1 MINGRWRSRNRVAK
15 LGFALPTED
24 GDMRGII
31 AATLL
36 ALLAPLSDG
45 DRPLVRRAD
54 YTIEAVRY
62 GTIRDFP
69 LSGLVMDAPQEERVD
84 IAMVFWLMRG
94 EGRTVLFDTGFH
106 REEWFERFEVA
117 DYLRP
122 DSALLLA
129 GADPTDVT
137 DVIVSHA
144 HWDHMGGIDLF
155 PDATIHIQRAEYD
168 YYTGPAWREGG
179 RRGGIDPEDVAHL
192 VSRNMAGEVSTVEG
206 DDVEVLPGI
215 RAFTGARHTY
225 GSQYILVEGP
235 EPYVLASD
243 NCYLFRNLE
252 TGTAGATF
260 EPSDR
265 AGNEAALARM
275 ERLAGAA
282 ERVIPGHDP
291 LQFQRFPSRGRLARI
306 RWGAAARVGRPSEPQ
321 RTALTTQK
329 ASTMLPSMSLK

>member
-1 MINGRWRSRNRVAK
+1 MRVVT
-15 LGFALPTED
+15 ALS
-24 GDMRGII
+24 
-31 AATLL
+31 LL
-36 ALLAPLSDG
+36 ALLSPVSGGDEPPAPRD
-45 DRPLVRRAD
+45 D

-62 GTIRDFP
+62 ATIRQFP
-69 LSGLVMDAPQEERVD
+69 LSGLVMGAPREERLD
-84 IAMVFWLMRG
+84 LAMVFWLMRG

-106 REEWFERFEVA
+106 RAEWFERFDVA

-122 DSALLLA
+122 DSALVLA
-129 GADPTDVT
+129 GVDPADVT

-155 PDATIHIQRAEYD
+155 PGATIHIQRGEYD

-179 RRGGIDPEDVAHL
+179 RHGGIDPEDIVHL
-192 VSRNMAGEVSTVEG
+192 VGRNAAGEVRTVEG

-225 GSQYILVEGP
+225 GSQYILVDGAER
-235 EPYVLASD
+235 YVLASD

-252 TGTAGATF
+252 TRTAGATF

-265 AGNEAALARM
+265 AANEAALARM
-275 ERLAGAA
+275 ELLAGAA

-291 LQFQRFPSRGRLARI
+291 LQFERFPRQGRVARI
-306 RWGAAARVGRPSEPQ
+306 R
-321 RTALTTQK
+321 
-329 ASTMLPSMSLK
+329 

>member
-1 MINGRWRSRNRVAK
+1 
-15 LGFALPTED
+15 
-24 GDMRGII
+24 MRGII
-31 AATLL
+31 ALTLPL
-36 ALLAPLSDG
+36 LLAPEFGAGGPPASQ
-45 DRPLVRRAD
+45 AD
-54 YTIEAVRY
+54 YIIEAIRY
-62 GTIRDFP
+62 GTLREFP
-69 LSGLVMDAPQEERVD
+69 LSSLVMGAPQEERIDV
-84 IAMVFWLMRG
+84 AMVFWLIRG
-94 EGRTVLFDTGFH
+94 EGRTVLYDTGFH
-106 REEWFERFEVA
+106 REEWFDHFDVA

-129 GADPTDVT
+129 GVHPADVT

-155 PDATIHIQRAEYD
+155 PGATIHIQRAEYE

-179 RRGGIDPEDVAHL
+179 RHGGIDVQDVVHL
-192 VSRNMAGEVSTVEG
+192 VSRNAAGQVSTVEG

-225 GSQYILVEGP
+225 GSQYILVDGP

-252 TGTAGATF
+252 TRTAGATF

-265 AGNEAALARM
+265 AANEAALARM

-291 LQFQRFPSRGRLARI
+291 LQFDRFPSQGRIARI
-306 RWGAAARVGRPSEPQ
+306 R
-321 RTALTTQK
+321 
-329 ASTMLPSMSLK
+329 

>member
-1 MINGRWRSRNRVAK
+1 
-15 LGFALPTED
+15 
-24 GDMRGII
+24 MRGLI
-31 AATLL
+31 AFPLL
-36 ALLAPLSDG
+36 LVLAPAPGG
-45 DRPLVRRAD
+45 DAPPRPRAD

-62 GTIRDFP
+62 GTLRGFP
-69 LSGLVMDAPQEERVD
+69 LASLVMGAPEEERID
-84 IAMVFWLMRG
+84 AAMVFWLVRD

-106 REEWFERFEVA
+106 REEWFEYFDVA
-117 DYLRP
+117 DYMRP

-129 GADPTDVT
+129 GVDPADVT

-155 PDATIHIQRAEYD
+155 PGATIHIQRSEYD
-168 YYTGPAWREGG
+168 YYTGPAWRDGG
-179 RRGGIDPEDVAHL
+179 RSGGIDPEDVVHL
-192 VSRNMAGEVSTVEG
+192 VGRNTSGQVSIVDG

-225 GSQYILVEGP
+225 GSQYILVDGP

-252 TGTAGATF
+252 TRTAGATF

-265 AGNEAALARM
+265 AANEAALARM
-275 ERLAGAA
+275 VQLAGAA

-291 LQFQRFPSRGRLARI
+291 LQFERFPSEGRIARI
-306 RWGAAARVGRPSEPQ
+306 R
-321 RTALTTQK
+321 
-329 ASTMLPSMSLK
+329 